1 MIELTHSQIRM
12 IRATIRQSLGIDSS
26 QEDLCITFR
35 AISDGLRIQAI
46 AEQHA
51 IEYLVPGEYQPECF
65 AVQDIALAAC
75 EAQLSGIVSLTKQND
90 SVWLQWCD
98 EGNPQSVQI
107 SAVAPANMPA
117 APDQLLTNDCRLLT
131 AMRDAM
137 ATTEHT
143 SLRCATN
150 CVRLRGTDGQI
161 AATDHRQALVQSG
174 FTFPWKDD
182 VLVSASGAF
191 QTPEFSA
198 ATHVAIGRSAAWVTV
213 QANAWR
219 LHLKIEKGL
228 RFPCVDRQIPSGSS
242 VTTRLVISDTD
253 AECLRESLSQL
264 PGAADDHAPITV
276 DLDGV
281 VTVRGESM
289 DQSRVAELVLRNSHS
304 IGHQL
309 RFHTNREFLVRALA
323 LGFRNLCLRSDIG
336 PAVCQDDRRTYL
348 WALLSEEHAFPS
360 GSDNTR
366 ISSSVIA

>member
-12 IRATIRQSLGIDSS
+12 IRATIRQSLGVDSS

-35 AISDGLRIQAI
+35 ADSDGLRIQAV

-51 IEYLVPGEYQPECF
+51 LEYLVPGEYQPECF
-65 AVQDIALAAC
+65 AVQDAALAAC
-75 EAQLSGIVSLTKQND
+75 EEQQHGRISFGMHDDTVL
-90 SVWLQWCD
+90 LQWC
-98 EGNPQSVQI
+98 
-107 SAVAPANMPA
+107 VAWCPRSLKLPTVKPSDMPA

-198 ATHVAIGRSAAWVTV
+198 ATNVAIGRSAAWVTV

-228 RFPCVDRQIPSGSS
+228 RFPTVDRQIPSGSA
-242 VTTRLVISDTD
+242 VMTRLVISDAD

-276 DLDGV
+276 DLNGGV
-281 VTVRGESM
+281 TIRAESM
-289 DQSRVAELVLRNSHS
+289 DQSSVAELVLRNSRS
-304 IGHQL
+304 SGHQL

-323 LGFRNLCLRSDIG
+323 LGFRNICLWNEIG
-336 PAVCQDDRRTYL
+336 PAVCQDDRRTYF
-348 WALLSEEHAFPS
+348 WALLSEEHTSLS
-360 GSDNTR
+360 GPENPR
-366 ISSSVIA
+366 ISCPDIA